1 MHSQQP
7 PGVVQNWSTLQCSKQ
22 NTEQCGY
29 DHAPVTR
36 GRMRAQFPLPH
47 GQERERAR
55 HTHTEREREGDT
67 EREGG
72 RDTEREREWARH
84 RERERSPQSE
94 RPERERER
102 ERERQRPAEQGLET
116 NRHCGRVVGA
126 SLPKCTDGQ
135 GQSTISSH
143 PEWYRTGLRCS
154 AARQNTELCGDDHA
168 PVTRGRMRAQ
178 YPLPH
183 GPQYQLKC

>member
-1 MHSQQP
+1 MGGEGDKEEKP
-7 PGVVQNWSTLQCSKQ
+7 LGRVK
-22 NTEQCGY
+22 
-29 DHAPVTR
+29 R
-36 GRMRAQFPLPH
+36 GRKRK
-47 GQERERAR
+47 GEEGERGRDA
-55 HTHTEREREGDT
+55 ERERERET
-67 EREGG
+67 QREREG
-72 RDTEREREWARH
+72 EPQREREWARH

-102 ERERQRPAEQGLET
+102 PAEQGLET

-126 SLPKCTDGQ
+126 SWPKCTDGQ

-143 PEWYRTGLRCS
+143 LEWYRTGLRCS

-168 PVTRGRMRAQ
+168 PVTRGRMQAQ

-183 GPQYQLKC
+183 GRVFRWAGKPQDVESYIKKHAP